1 MSESNVGN
9 SDDQSSAISASAN
22 RCFFSDYLES
32 CHIDNQFADK
42 ELTALRKQTVI
53 VKSIDRGDSL
63 QVDINKLERLVYH
76 TNCYLNYISNEKIER
91 HLKRKNSSESAKT
104 TPRKLLRGSILAFEF
119 KTQCFFLRRKMC
131 N

>member
-9 SDDQSSAISASAN
+9 SDSAN

-76 TNCYLNYISNEKIER
+76 TNCYLNYTSNEKIER

-104 TPRKLLRGSILAFEF
+104 TPRKLLRGSIAFEF
-119 KTQCFFLRRKMC
+119 KTQCFFLWRKMC